1 MKKRSRMFLWAATIA
16 LTTTA
21 CASIGFAAWQIVV
34 VNNTEGV
41 VEDAF
46 YGIQFHNAP
55 GDSTIVKE
63 LTGLELTSSYDM
75 PTLPVLQND
84 LKASP
89 RRIYF
94 NGWNVGDSSGPK
106 SNPTLFT
113 NSTSH
118 TPIALINDFGSRPSD
133 GVIHLWGNW
142 GSVVQ
147 APDLENDVVGDVLFD
162 VTYNTSEH
170 YLTLVPASNLFYL
183 FNINVPVGDTQYVSG
198 FTYKGNSLDINVG
211 VNLANSATFA
221 ELGDG
226 QSRIVPLTA
235 VIANKAS

>member
-1 MKKRSRMFLWAATIA
+1 MKKRSRLFLWVATIA

-21 CASIGFAAWQIVV
+21 CASVGLAAWQIVA
-34 VNNTEGV
+34 VNNTEGI

-46 YGIQFHNAP
+46 YTIRFYNAP
-55 GDSTIVKE
+55 GDSTPAKE
-63 LTGLELTSSYDM
+63 LTGLELNSSYDM
-75 PTLPVLQND
+75 PLLSATQDD
-84 LKASP
+84 LKADP
-89 RRIYF
+89 KRIYF
-94 NGWNVGDSSGPK
+94 NGWNVGDSTGPK
-106 SNPTLFT
+106 ANPQLFA
-113 NSTSH
+113 NGVAH
-118 TPIALINDFGSRPSD
+118 TPKALIDDLGSRPSD

-198 FTYKGNSLDINVG
+198 FTYKGTSLDINVG
-211 VNLANSATFA
+211 VDLTVSTTFT
-221 ELGDG
+221 ELESG
-226 QSRIVPLTA
+226 QSRIVPLIAET
-235 VIANKAS
+235 ANKA